1 MTMARGFS
9 SPLRGEVRHRARAK
23 AVALLAFLPAV
34 LLAGGCGIQP
44 VGTPKEIVKKAVAA
58 QGALKSVSMGFDSEV
73 EITVPGSQRS
83 ADVSYHGVYQ
93 KPDRWRLKVRASG
106 ARSEIIIMGD
116 RTFVKLP
123 GSDAWIEKKGDM
135 LQDSSSPGEL
145 LSSKYL
151 ASATDV
157 KLLDRKG
164 DTYNLGF
171 NLDLGSFARSFNL
184 TGADP
189 SMFKG
194 RKARMEVW
202 VLKDSMRVKKATMGF
217 DGDLAAAGP
226 GKLKMDM
233 EVEFSDF
240 NEPVSIEPP
249 TLGAQ

>member
-1 MTMARGFS
+1 MARGFS
-9 SPLRGEVRHRARAK
+9 SPRRGEVRRGARVK
-23 AVALLAFLPAV
+23 ALALLAFLPPAAQ
-34 LLAGGCGIQP
+34 LASGCGTRQ
-44 VGTPKEIVKKAVAA
+44 VGTPREIVKKAVAA
-58 QGALKSVSMGFDSEV
+58 QGALKSVSMALDSEV
-73 EITVPGSQRS
+73 ELKVTGSQRS
-83 ADVSYHGVYQ
+83 ANLSYDGVYQ

-123 GSDAWIEKKGDM
+123 GSDAWTEKKGDM
-135 LQDSSSPGEL
+135 LQGGSSPGEL

-164 DTYNLGF
+164 DTYHLGF
-171 NLDLGSFARSFNL
+171 NLDLGSFARSFNM

-202 VLKDSMRVKKATMGF
+202 VLKDSMRVKKARMGF
-217 DGDLAAAGP
+217 YGDLAAAGP
-226 GKLKMDM
+226 GKLRMDM
-233 EVEFSDF
+233 KVEFSDF